1 MCYLLASESPMIYH
15 LKIIV
20 IELLFNTLTK
30 KQSYRSSSGKGKKVT
45 LRNNLTLYVSTQ
57 NFHLLDGLFH
67 HLTIFS
73 YSGLAADRIT
83 CNAYF
88 FLLKLLLLSSKVS

>member
-1 MCYLLASESPMIYH
+1 MICQ

-20 IELLFNTLTK
+20 IEFLFNTLTE
-30 KQSYRSSSGKGKKVT
+30 KQSYRSSSGKGKQIT
-45 LRNNLTLYVSTQ
+45 LRNNLTLCVSTQ

-73 YSGLAADRIT
+73 YSGLAADRIVMPIS
-83 CNAYF
+83 F
-88 FLLKLLLLSSKVS
+88 F